1 MQLSFELSYDSTRP
15 YAVFDEE
22 EIEIDRSN
30 QDSVPKC
37 HELKMY
43 HVGVSRVLMQS
54 LSVG

>member
-1 MQLSFELSYDSTRP
+1 VQLSFELSYDSTRP
-15 YAVFDEE
+15 YPVFDEE

-30 QDSVPKC
+30 QDLVPKC

-43 HVGVSRVLMQS
+43 HVGVSQVLIQS